1 MDIDFHSFS
10 RFPDLA
16 RLPGSC
22 IDLRFRFAP
31 ATEDDPTEDTEVR
44 IGTWVSNISLTRD
57 HTPVILRYIMYFV
70 LQNQKKITLPG
81 LSSDLKI

>member
-1 MDIDFHSFS
+1 MFSIDFHSFS

-31 ATEDDPTEDTEVR
+31 ATEDDPTDDTEVR
-44 IGTWVSNISLTRD
+44 IGTWVPIIY
-57 HTPVILRYIMYFV
+57 H
-70 LQNQKKITLPG
+70 LQGITHQ
-81 LSSDLKI
+81 